1 LKIGGSALS
10 PLKTRV
16 PAPFRCTAIRES
28 GPPFDS
34 EVASRRGVVVYTR
47 GFVSYNTFSAPKWS
61 QVRNI
66 RLAETEFRLV
76 VDTKGTL
83 DRFGSRSGIRCG
95 WSSLSPSANA
105 RTRRRTGLVAADDS
119 LFLHHAFGVSLS
131 LLE

>member
-1 LKIGGSALS
+1 MKIGGSAPS

-34 EVASRRGVVVYTR
+34 EVAARRCRIYE
-47 GFVSYNTFSAPKWS
+47 GFVSYNTFSGPKWS

-66 RLAETEFRLV
+66 RLTEPEFRLV

-83 DRFGSRSGIRCG
+83 DRFGSRFGIRCG
-95 WSSLSPSANA
+95 WSSLSRSANA